1 MSKEMFASVRCKK
14 EIVILLLSFWVV
26 AALLAVMPGAA
37 QAQRAVQSQKKAKV
51 DKNQPIQIVS
61 DRLDAYDET
70 KNVIFSGNAVAT
82 QGDKVI
88 KADRLIIHYKENPDK
103 TKKKEVRG
111 MGETGDL
118 DQVEAVGHLIIT
130 QTGRVVT
137 GDHAIFYQDSQ
148 KVVMTGN
155 AVMRE
160 GKNVI
165 VGHRIIV
172 YLDEDRGVVE
182 SDQNKRVTATI
193 YPSEKKQEKK

>member
-1 MSKEMFASVRCKK
+1 MFARTRNKR
-14 EIVILLLSFWVV
+14 EIMHLLLSFWFI
-26 AALLAVMPGAA
+26 AAVLMVMPGAA
-37 QAQRAVQSQKKAKV
+37 QAQKAAQKKAKM

-82 QGDKVI
+82 QGDKTI
-88 KADRLIIHYKENPDK
+88 KADRLIIHYKDNPDK
-103 TKKKEVRG
+103 AKKQENRG

-118 DQVEAVGHLIIT
+118 DQVEAVGHVIIT